1 MFTYKFKIAAFAAIF
16 ILFAP
21 SSIASFIVE
30 SELRK
35 EVLSSCAEE
44 AGDGLIVSCI
54 TGKSYSYQLYQD
66 TVMTDYGKEALESCI
81 YVSSKRAY
89 SSNIAKL
96 ACYEKQYIYA
106 SESPLP
112 ELRYITYS
120 LSSFSG
126 SWIVYCKRNKNLK
139 KCVSQ
144 RRTEYGKFV
153 AAYHALDN
161 ASSESFMAC
170 VNKYK
175 SSHYGIEFNKVNLC
189 IGV

>member
-1 MFTYKFKIAAFAAIF
+1 MLTYKFIIAAFAAIF

-21 SSIASFIVE
+21 ASNADFITE

-35 EVLSSCAEE
+35 EVLSSCAQE
-44 AGDGLIVSCI
+44 AGDGLIVSCV
-54 TGKSYSYQLYQD
+54 TGRSYSYQLYQD
-66 TVMTDYGKEALESCI
+66 SVMTNYGREALESCI

-89 SSNIAKL
+89 SSNVAKL
-96 ACYEKQYIYA
+96 ACYEDQYKLA

-112 ELRYITYS
+112 ELRYVTYS

-126 SWIVYCKRNKNLK
+126 TWLVYCKRNGDIK

-153 AAYHALDN
+153 AAYRVLNED
-161 ASSESFMAC
+161 SSERFITC
-170 VNKYK
+170 VN
-175 SSHYGIEFNKVNLC
+175 SFQAARYGIEFDKVNLC
-189 IGV
+189 IGI